1 MATRA
6 RPSEHAVG
14 HYVQPDAAQL
24 AEGLDRVVADSFG
37 VMPGS
42 LDGGRGSMTA
52 KVTIHSL
59 REQRGDLLLKD
70 RLVGT
75 WGLVS
80 LETRRSDGTTSYLL
94 GPSPRGRFMFDAEGN
109 FTAQLMNPDRQDDNS
124 GGYIA
129 NWGVYQV
136 DEERQTFTLDFIGS
150 AQLAT
155 IGLRTVRHVN
165 FKDASVAVFSTDP
178 HVVGG
183 ITEQTFITWE
193 KLSPA
198 APA

>member
-1 MATRA
+1 MLGNFDRGEVAEDDGA
-6 RPSEHAVG
+6 LH
-14 HYVQPDAAQL
+14 HL
-24 AEGLDRVVADSFG
+24 AG
-37 VMPGS
+37 
-42 LDGGRGSMTA
+42 GSMAA

-59 REQRGDLLLKD
+59 RGQRSEVLLKD

-80 LETRRSDGTTSYLL
+80 LETRRSDGTTSYRL
-94 GPSPRGRFMFDAEGN
+94 GPSPQGRFMFDAEGN
-109 FTAQLMNPDRQDDNS
+109 FAAQLMNPDRQDDNS
-124 GGYIA
+124 GGYVA

-150 AQLAT
+150 VQLAT

-165 FKDASVAVFSTDP
+165 FKDGDGSVAVFSTDP
-178 HVVGG
+178 HIVDG
-183 ITEQTFITWE
+183 TSEQTFITWE

-198 APA
+198 SPA

>member
-1 MATRA
+1 MA
-6 RPSEHAVG
+6 
-14 HYVQPDAAQL
+14 
-24 AEGLDRVVADSFG
+24 
-37 VMPGS
+37 
-42 LDGGRGSMTA
+42 A

-59 REQRGDLLLKD
+59 GGQRGEVLLKD

-80 LETRRSDGTTSYLL
+80 LETRRSDGTTSNLL
-94 GPSPRGRFMFDAEGN
+94 GPGPKGRFMFDAEGN
-109 FTAQLMNPDRQDDNS
+109 FAAQLMNPDRQDDNS
-124 GGYIA
+124 AGYIA

-165 FKDASVAVFSTDP
+165 FKDGDGSVAVFSTDP
-178 HVVGG
+178 HVADG
-183 ITEQTFITWE
+183 ISEQTFITWE